1 MAVDKLVDST
11 ILDGY
16 FEDIATA
23 IRGKNG
29 SSDTYT
35 PSEMPAA
42 ITAIPS
48 GGGDTLYDAYT
59 QTGFTYENNTLTA
72 IPNYMLANSKVA
84 SVSSS
89 SATSVGNYAFNSC
102 ASLTSI
108 NMPQLTSIGTY
119 AFQQC
124 TGLTTINFPIV
135 TTVSQNAFYRCTGLT
150 SISLPNCTSIGLN
163 GFRNTSVPSGIELTV
178 DLPECTSLGNYT
190 FGYSPVKSISI
201 PKVQTLGQNV
211 FDRCTNLTSLT
222 IPSSVSGS
230 LYGLCYGCT
239 NLQSVTLSSGI
250 TDITNMGYSFYN
262 CSSLTSITVPG
273 TVTVLQA
280 TFYGC
285 TSLTSVTFT
294 GHVGQVS
301 AQSFYNCTNCLVYDF
316 SHCTSVPTLSNTNAF
331 YGINSSAEIRVPAAL
346 YDEWKT
352 KPNWASSTVYQH
364 LVAV

>member
-11 ILDGY
+11 VLDGY
-16 FEDIATA
+16 FEDIADA

-35 PSEMPAA
+35 PAQMPAA

-48 GGGDTLYDAYT
+48 GGGGDTLYDAYT
-59 QTGFTYENNTLTA
+59 QTGFTYENNNTTT

-89 SATSVGNYAFNSC
+89 SVTSVGNYAFQSC

-108 NMPQLTSIGTY
+108 NMPQLTTIGSS

-124 TGLTTINFPIV
+124 TGLTSINLPA
-135 TTVSQNAFYRCTGLT
+135 TTVKQSAFYRCTGLT
-150 SISLPNCTSIGLN
+150 SISLPNCTSIDLSA
-163 GFRNTSVPSGIELTV
+163 FRNTSVPSGVELTV
-178 DLPECTSLGNYT
+178 NLPECTSLGNYA
-190 FGYSPVKSISI
+190 FGYSPVKSVSI
-201 PKVQTLGQNV
+201 PKIQTLGQNV

-239 NLQSVTLSSGI
+239 NLQSITLSDGI
-250 TDITNMGYSFYN
+250 TDITNMGSSFYN

-273 TVTVLQA
+273 TVTVLQT

-285 TSLTSVTFT
+285 TSLTSITFT
-294 GHVGQVS
+294 GHVAQVGT
-301 AQSFYNCTNCLVYDF
+301 QSFYNCTNCLVYDF
-316 SHCTSVPTLSNTNAF
+316 SHCTSVPRLLGTNAF
-331 YGINSSAEIRVPAAL
+331 YGINANAQIKVPAAL
-346 YDEWKT
+346 ESDWKNAD
-352 KPNWASSTVYQH
+352 NWYSFENYIVG
-364 LVAV
+364 V